1 VLDELENLA
10 YNLSWTW
17 DERIRAAF
25 RALAPDE
32 WEECGHNPVLMLH
45 RLGPERVQRAL
56 EQQHVREAVAAATRA
71 LADRLGRAPDVPAPD
86 GNVTVAYF
94 SLEFGLTEVLP
105 IYSGGLGVLAGDH
118 CKAAS
123 DLALPLVGVGLLYR
137 HGFGRQEIDRDGQQQ
152 ESYPASDFDQLPV
165 RRARDAEERPIEVEA
180 PIGARTV
187 RLAVW
192 RADVGRTPLVLLD
205 SDLEAN
211 PPDLRGLTD
220 RLYVPE
226 PERRLP
232 QEIAL
237 GIGGM
242 RALRALG
249 LPATVLHM
257 NEGHGF
263 LVAVERIREL
273 RHQGQSSDAMELDEA
288 TLLAQAALVFTT
300 HTPVAAGSDYFAPD
314 LIEELLG
321 PYLEDVG
328 LTVER
333 FLDLGRREP
342 GNEREPLCTTYVGL
356 RLAGRSVGVSKLH
369 GEVSRR
375 LWRDAWPDR
384 TEADVP
390 IGSVTNGVHT
400 PTWLA
405 PELAA
410 LLRTHVAE
418 EWWNLDAADPLWY
431 RVRNIPA
438 NELWDAHRSLRRRLV
453 QAAQGQ
459 GAGRE
464 LSPDALTIGFSRRF
478 AAYKRANLVLGDADR
493 LRRLLANQ
501 DQPVQLL
508 FAGKAHPA
516 DVPAKEILHEVVRAG
531 REEQRIGFLVDYDMG
546 VARSLVRGA
555 DVWLN
560 NPRRFLEAS
569 GTSGMK
575 AAINGGLNL
584 SVLDGWWDEGFTPQI
599 GWAIRSDATMDD
611 PRTDDG
617 AEAAD
622 LFRLLEDEVVP
633 LFYDR
638 DEQGIPQGWV
648 AMMRESILHVASNFA
663 ARQMVLRYHLECYAP
678 AARRVEDL
686 QQLSRWGA

>member
-1 VLDELENLA
+1 ELENLA

-17 DERIRAAF
+17 DERMRAAF

-32 WEECGHNPVLMLH
+32 WEECGHNPVLLLS
-45 RLGPERVQRAL
+45 RLGPDRVQRAL
-56 EQQHVREAVAAATRA
+56 EAPDVREAVSAAGRA
-71 LADRLGRAPDVPAPD
+71 LSDRLDRTPMLAAPD
-86 GNVTVAYF
+86 GSGTVAYF

-137 HGFGRQEIDRDGQQQ
+137 HGFGRQEIDRDGQQR
-152 ESYPASDFDQLPV
+152 ESYPASDFEQLPV
-165 RRARDAEERPIEVEA
+165 RRAYDAEGQPIEVEA
-180 PIGARTV
+180 PIGTRSV

-192 RADVGRTPLVLLD
+192 RAEVGRTPLILLD

-211 PPDLRGLTD
+211 PADLRGLTG

-273 RHQGQSSDAMELDEA
+273 RQEARLELDEA
-288 TLLAQAALVFTT
+288 TLLARAALVFTT
-300 HTPVAAGSDYFAPD
+300 HTPVAAGSDYFAPE
-314 LIEELLG
+314 LIQELLG
-321 PYLEDVG
+321 PYLEEAG

-333 FLDLGRREP
+333 LLDLGRREP

-384 TEADVP
+384 AEADVP

-418 EWWNLDAADPLWY
+418 EWWNLDAADPRWY

-438 NELWDAHRSLRRRLV
+438 NELWDAHCRLRRRLV
-453 QAAQGQ
+453 EAAQDQ

-478 AAYKRANLVLGDADR
+478 AAYKRANLVLGDVDR
-493 LRRLLANQ
+493 LRRLLA
-501 DQPVQLL
+501 DPERPVQIL

-516 DVPAKEILHEVVRAG
+516 DLPAKEILHEVVRAG
-531 REEQRIGFLVDYDMG
+531 RQERRIGFLVDYDMG
-546 VARSLVRGA
+546 VAHSLVRGT

-599 GWAIRSDATMDD
+599 GWAIRSDATIDD

-622 LFRLLEDEVVP
+622 LFRLLEEEVVP

-638 DEQGIPQGWV
+638 DEEGIPQGWV
-648 AMMRESILHVASNFA
+648 AMMRESIRHVASSFA

>member
-1 VLDELENLA
+1 MLDELENLA

-17 DERIRAAF
+17 DDRIRAAF
-25 RALAPDE
+25 RALAADE
-32 WEECGHNPVLMLH
+32 WEQCGHNPVLLLH
-45 RLGPERVQRAL
+45 RLGPDRVQRAL
-56 EQQHVREAVAAATRA
+56 EQEDVREAVAAAGRA
-71 LADRLGRAPDVPAPD
+71 LSEQLDRTPDVPPPD
-86 GNVTVAYF
+86 GNVAVAYF

-137 HGFGRQEIDRDGQQQ
+137 HGFGRQEIDGDGQQQ

-165 RRARDAEERPIEVEA
+165 RRARDGEERPIEVEA
-180 PIGARTV
+180 PIGSRTV

-192 RADVGRTPLVLLD
+192 RADVGRTPLILLD

-211 PPDLRGLTD
+211 PPDLRDLTG

-273 RHQGQSSDAMELDEA
+273 RQEAQLELDEA
-288 TLLAQAALVFTT
+288 MLLAQAALVFTT
-300 HTPVAAGSDYFAPD
+300 HTPVAAGSDYFAPE

-321 PYLEDVG
+321 PYLEEVG
-328 LTVER
+328 LTVGR

-342 GNEREPLCTTYVGL
+342 ANEREPLCTTYVGL
-356 RLAGRSVGVSKLH
+356 RLAGSSVGVSKLH
-369 GEVSRR
+369 GAVSRR
-375 LWRDAWPDR
+375 LWREAWPDR
-384 TEADVP
+384 AEADVP

-410 LLRTHVAE
+410 LLREHVAE

-438 NELWDAHRSLRRRLV
+438 KELWDAHCRLRRRLV
-453 QAAQGQ
+453 EGAEGQ
-459 GAGRE
+459 GAGRG
-464 LSPDALTIGFSRRF
+464 LSPDTLTIGFSRRF
-478 AAYKRANLVLGDADR
+478 AAYKRANLVLADADR
-493 LRRLLANQ
+493 LRRLLA
-501 DQPVQLL
+501 DEARPLQLL

-516 DVPAKEILHEVVRAG
+516 DLPAKEILHDVVRAG

-599 GWAIRSDATMDD
+599 GWAIRSDATIDV
-611 PRTDDG
+611 PQTDD
-617 AEAAD
+617 ATEAGD
-622 LFRLLEDEVVP
+622 LLRLLEEEVVP

-648 AMMRESILHVASNFA
+648 AMMRESIRHVASNFA

-678 AARRVEDL
+678 AAHRVEEL
-686 QQLSRWGA
+686 KQLSRWGA

>member
-1 VLDELENLA
+1 MLDELENLA

-17 DERIRAAF
+17 DERMFAAF
-25 RALAPDE
+25 RALAPHE

-45 RLGPERVQRAL
+45 RLGPDRVRRAL
-56 EQQHVREAVAAATRA
+56 EAQDVREAVDAAGRA
-71 LADRLGRAPDVPAPD
+71 LSERLGRTPAVPPPD
-86 GNVTVAYF
+86 GSVAVAYF

-152 ESYPASDFDQLPV
+152 ERYPASDFEQLPV

-180 PIGARTV
+180 PIGTRSV

-192 RADVGRTPLVLLD
+192 RAEVGRTPLILLD

-211 PPDLRGLTD
+211 PPDLRGLTG

-237 GIGGM
+237 GVGGM

-273 RHQGQSSDAMELDEA
+273 RQEARLELDEA
-288 TLLAQAALVFTT
+288 MLLAQAALVFTT
-300 HTPVAAGSDYFAPD
+300 HTPVAAGSDYFEPE
-314 LIEELLG
+314 LIQQLLG
-321 PYLEDVG
+321 PYLEEVG
-328 LTVER
+328 LTLER
-333 FLDLGRREP
+333 FLDLGRREA

-375 LWRDAWPDR
+375 LWRDAWPER
-384 TEADVP
+384 AEADVP

-438 NELWDAHRSLRRRLV
+438 NELWDAHCRLRRRLV
-453 QAAQGQ
+453 ETAQEQ
-459 GAGRE
+459 GAGHD

-478 AAYKRANLVLGDADR
+478 AAYKRANLVLGEADR
-493 LRRLLANQ
+493 LRRLLA
-501 DQPVQLL
+501 DPDRPVQLL

-516 DVPAKEILHEVVRAG
+516 DLPAKEILSEVVRAG
-531 REEQRIGFLVDYDMG
+531 REEPRIGFLVDYDMG

-599 GWAIRSDATMDD
+599 GWAIRSDATIDD
-611 PRTDDG
+611 PKTDDG
-617 AEAAD
+617 AEAAN
-622 LFRLLEDEVVP
+622 LFRLLEEEVVP

-648 AMMRESILHVASNFA
+648 AMMRESIRHVASNFA
-663 ARQMVLRYHLECYAP
+663 AREMVLRYLLECYAP
-678 AARRVEDL
+678 AARRVGNL
-686 QQLSRWGA
+686 QELSRWGA